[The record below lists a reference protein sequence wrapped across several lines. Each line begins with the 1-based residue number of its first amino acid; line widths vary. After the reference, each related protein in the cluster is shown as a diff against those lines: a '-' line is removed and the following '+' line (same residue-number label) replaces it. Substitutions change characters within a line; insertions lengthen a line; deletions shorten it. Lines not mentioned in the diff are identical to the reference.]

1 MTGNL
6 VSTASIS
13 NRSQKC
19 KIDYATVSD
28 ARKISYTSIKFP
40 ADNNYFNIIYR
51 AKFPTYQKRLFITLL
66 IMRRDKRRQCH
77 MISHDPDH
85 MIT

>member
-19 KIDYATVSD
+19 KIDYATVND
-28 ARKISYTSIKFP
+28 VRKISYTSIKFP

-51 AKFPTYQKRLFITLL
+51 AKFPTYQKRLFIRLL
-66 IMRRDKRRQCH
+66 IMRQDKTRQAQAV
-77 MISHDPDH
+77 SHDL
-85 MIT
+85 T